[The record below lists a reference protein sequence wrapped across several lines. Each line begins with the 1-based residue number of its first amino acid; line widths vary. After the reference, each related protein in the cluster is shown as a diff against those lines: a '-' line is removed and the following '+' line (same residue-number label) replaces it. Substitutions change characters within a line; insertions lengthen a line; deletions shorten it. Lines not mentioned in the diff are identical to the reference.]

1 MLTAY
6 LLLSSAPQPAY
17 HEVSPMRCLA
27 LPFLAMSLVTVGCG
41 GADSQEPSEL
51 LGTQRASLTETDVDV
66 APECQ
71 GIIDFVNAASFQ
83 TLDAYLPSDVASNLV
98 EYRAVSPFATLAD
111 VSSVPLVGAAR
122 LEQIEGGARSEGYI
136 GSSCVGIIDEL
147 AVSADDAARM
157 VSLVNTVSSTELH
170 DILPYAWN
178 GATNLLNQRPFA
190 TVESIAATSGISS
203 VSLRNI
209 RNAATLSD
217 PLEDLIAAVNAL
229 PQPDFGANMAR
240 HFDRY
245 DLTTGSH
252 YYSLHG
258 LECFGID
265 PDSLPNGA
273 SIRANLAD
281 AAEVR
286 AEVESTVDYANRSN
300 QLPASVVSQGLAN
313 LDERIAGRSFKGCY
327 FSYSN
332 DPWSGNNVAFFVD
345 TVSGFSVLTETY
357 WSE

>member
-1 MLTAY
+1 
-6 LLLSSAPQPAY
+6 
-17 HEVSPMRCLA
+17 MRCLA
-27 LPFLAMSLVTVGCG
+27 LPFLAMSLVIVGCG
-41 GADSQEPSEL
+41 GADPQEPSEL
-51 LGTQRASLTETDVDV
+51 LGTQRASLTEIDVDV

-71 GIIDFVNAASFQ
+71 GIIDFVNVASFQ

-98 EYRAVSPFATLAD
+98 GYRAVSPFATLAD
-111 VSSVPLVGAAR
+111 VSSVSLVGPAR

-136 GSSCVGIIDEL
+136 DSSCVGIVDEL

-157 VSLVNTVSSTELH
+157 ISLVNTVSSTELH

-178 GATNLLNQRPFA
+178 GATNLLAQRPFT

-203 VSLRNI
+203 VSMRNI

-229 PQPDFGANMAR
+229 PQTGFGTTMAR

-245 DLTTGSH
+245 DITTGS
-252 YYSLHG
+252 YYYDLQG

-265 PDSLPNGA
+265 PDSLPNGT
-273 SIRANLAD
+273 SIRSNLAG

-286 AEVESTVDYANRSN
+286 AEVESAVAHANGSN
-300 QLPASVVSQGLAN
+300 QIPASVVSQGLAN
-313 LDERIAGRSFKGCY
+313 LDARITGRSFKGCY
-327 FSYSN
+327 LSYAN
-332 DPWSGNNVAFFVD
+332 DPWSGNDVAFFVD

>member
-1 MLTAY
+1 
-6 LLLSSAPQPAY
+6 
-17 HEVSPMRCLA
+17 MRCLA
-27 LPFLAMSLVTVGCG
+27 LPFLALSLVVVGCG
-41 GADSQEPSEL
+41 GVDSQEPSEL

-98 EYRAVSPFATLAD
+98 GYRAVSPFGTLAD
-111 VSSVPLVGAAR
+111 VSSVPLVGPAR

-136 GSSCVGIIDEL
+136 GSSCVGIINDL

-157 VSLVNTVSSTELH
+157 VSLVNSVSSTELH

-178 GATNLLNQRPFA
+178 GATNLLNLRPFA
-190 TVESIAATSGISS
+190 TVESIAATSGIGS

-217 PLEDLIAAVNAL
+217 PLENLIAAVNAL
-229 PQPDFGANMAR
+229 PQPDFGAIMAR

-245 DLTTGSH
+245 EITTGSQH
-252 YYSLHG
+252 YHLGG
-258 LECFGID
+258 LECFGIE
-265 PDSLPNGA
+265 PGSLPYGA
-273 SIRANLAD
+273 SIRQNLAD

-286 AEVESTVDYANRSN
+286 AEVESTVDYANRYD
-300 QLPASVVSQGLAN
+300 QIPASVVAQGLAN

-327 FSYSN
+327 FSYAD

-345 TVSGFSVLTETY
+345 TVSGFSVLTESY